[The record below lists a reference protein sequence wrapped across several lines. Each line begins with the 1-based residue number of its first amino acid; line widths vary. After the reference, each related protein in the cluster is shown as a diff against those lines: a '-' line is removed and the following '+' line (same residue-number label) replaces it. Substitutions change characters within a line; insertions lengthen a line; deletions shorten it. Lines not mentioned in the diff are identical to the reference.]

1 MKRFAIEREGRVQ
14 IWRIDHPPHNF
25 MDRVMVA
32 ELEEL
37 VSGLERDRGT
47 GAVVVTGKPREL
59 FLTHYDV
66 AEILAGAEGVGM
78 EVAPGLAGAS
88 LRAVGGLARVPG
100 ARAALDRSPAS
111 GLVELR
117 RLHELWL
124 RMNRLD
130 KVFVA
135 AINGPAGGGGC
146 ELALACDL
154 RYMADDAGM
163 IGLPEMSLGFP
174 PGAGGTQRLSRVL
187 GPAKALELMLDARA
201 LAPEEAFEAGLVHR
215 VVPAGRL
222 LDAALE
228 SAERYARRAPVSVAA
243 LKRAV
248 YEGAS
253 ASLAEGLHV
262 ERKWFLAAASRPES
276 QAAMRR
282 YAEQV
287 ERDGEPAWADEE
299 KIRAWQQGTEVDM
312 TGEAD

>member
-1 MKRFAIEREGRVQ
+1 MRRFEVEREGRVQ
-14 IWRIDHPPHNF
+14 LWRIDHPPHNF

-32 ELEEL
+32 ELDEL
-37 VSGLERDRGT
+37 VTDLEGDAST
-47 GAVVVTGKPREL
+47 GAVVITGKPREL

-66 AEILAGAEGVGM
+66 AEILSGSEGVGM

-88 LRAVGGLARVPG
+88 LRAVGGLSRVPG
-100 ARAALDRSPAS
+100 ARAALERSPAS

-187 GPAKALELMLDARA
+187 GPAKALEMMLDARA

-222 LDAALE
+222 VDVAID

-253 ASLAEGLHV
+253 APLAEGLHL

-312 TGEAD
+312 TGEPD